1 MRRLLPYERALIDA
15 LHISEEE
22 YWQFYLARLNYRD
35 NKEGTVLDIRNGL
48 EAGTIALILSIVGT
62 VAQVGAALL
71 APKPQAPE
79 QTMGRRSRNLF
90 FAPRYGFNSFQE
102 VARYGDPI
110 NLVYTN
116 YSQDPSQG
124 NPFGGVRVN
133 TSLVWSAVHS
143 LGSSQFMQMLAV
155 VGAGPIEQFAY
166 GRTAFGQTPLRDIPD
181 QRYWLYAQPEG
192 GRLTFAHNRYP
203 LSLNGDDPSRE
214 GITPSDLVYKTNTS
228 GLERPEGFSQAFS
241 PTTATSLGIYD
252 VVPIRVQVE
261 DRDDDGSEVRDQLG
275 VNVEGRGE
283 YWPETWPITGTRKAL
298 PIDTQLTIVFREDD
312 GKSISEDVERAAVD
326 LRSSYITIF
335 DSSSLYKLGA
345 AKLKMISS
353 SIEESNDVEGQ
364 FTFKCVEAGVLC
376 EEDYKT
382 LNYQENGEELRT
394 KKRQL
399 EQLISDLNIEKAQAF
414 GSKIKGA
421 TAAAI
426 DQYAERLA
434 ELDENIL
441 IASAIRKGNVR
452 FQDFRDIL
460 DSTGAFQEANRQI
473 NEYEETVKT
482 CNDNIN
488 TKRDELG
495 DIDDA
500 IQQILKESP
509 LSSFQ
514 KEQIERL
521 RERRGEK
528 QQVIRNQTAAK
539 KEARAQMNNIVR
551 RLMPKAIEQGLFENA
566 PGTDLQEELREL
578 RRERRGIRRAID
590 ELMRDQRDF
599 QAETAAQQ
607 DWQRRYDE
615 AQGELTETIAEL
627 NNTDNWNDYF
637 NTKCIAKIDEIR
649 YEATT
654 KCDIVNF
661 CFKSK
666 IFQRIQ
672 GRQSKYAET
681 DMQGHKDSDNGVRNR
696 TSMFWMLYKKPSDIR
711 YTRVKY
717 VLAIR
722 NGKEVDI
729 YTHLRFIAASK
740 DKWQF
745 KFEPII
751 DLPAELRTHND
762 GADMNIIYLRTFG
775 YGLNDEQNNVGLD
788 GGHRL
793 VFRGKMRTT
802 IRLRPPNSMNR
813 TPKFVDE
820 WGLFSLRSDTQISFS
835 FDSGP
840 ENTLVAVTEQQ
851 RETFSSNLY
860 QDLVLIGLNMYSGQ
874 GVQDLR
880 SLSAWVLKGKKVR
893 KLSDNGAYSSGLV
906 SSTSYA
912 PEIFLDT
919 ILDEENGIGAF
930 ANINGIDTVRLGLAQ
945 KFCRANGYYMDG
957 VIAEPQS
964 WREFWSSVAPFS
976 LLEFAR
982 IGGKE
987 TLVPA
992 VPYDT
997 FGSVTRNISISALFN
1012 QGNILEDS
1020 YKEEFLDHGDNT
1032 QDLIA
1037 TIVYRNTENDN
1048 VFPGNTSLTISLADA
1063 SEANSV
1069 RQTFNLSDFVTR
1081 RGQALHYGMLLC
1093 QQRRLSRRAVEF
1105 KTFPTES
1112 PIEPGSYIYVQTDQ
1126 NQWDDFRS
1134 GIVEADGKLNT
1145 PLAEDPING
1154 SYTALLYSGN
1164 PSEGIAKL
1172 SVSVANSQSA
1182 SLSAYEGWLFVL
1194 GTAVTTKRVFRV
1206 TEVTM
1211 EEEGE
1216 ITVRAIEHPCE
1227 EVGGQTRSR
1236 IVRFDPS
1243 LYRID

>member
-1 MRRLLPYERALIDA
+1 MRKLLPYEQHLIEALG
-15 LHISEEE
+15 ISEEE

-35 NKEGTVLDIRNGL
+35 NKEGTALDIRN
-48 EAGTIALILSIVGT
+48 EAGTIALVLTIVGT
-62 VAQVGAALL
+62 LAQVGAALL
-71 APKPQAPE
+71 APKPQVPE

-110 NLVYTN
+110 NLIYTN
-116 YSQDPSQG
+116 NSENSA
-124 NPFGGVRVN
+124 GGVRVN

-143 LGSSQFMQMLAV
+143 LGSRQFMQMLAV
-155 VGAGPIEQFAY
+155 VGAGPIEEFGY
-166 GRTAFGQTPLRDIPD
+166 GRTAFGQTPLRDIPA
-181 QRYWLYAQPEG
+181 QRFWLYAQPEG
-192 GRLTFAHNRYP
+192 GRLAFVHNRYP
-203 LSLNGDDPSRE
+203 EPLNTDDPSRE
-214 GITPSDLVYKTNTS
+214 GIVSTDAVYKANTS
-228 GLERPEGFSQAFS
+228 GLQRPEGFSQAFS
-241 PTTATSLGIYD
+241 PTTATSLGVYD
-252 VVPIRVQVE
+252 VVPIKVQVE
-261 DRDDDGSEVRDQLG
+261 DRNDEGKEERDQLG
-275 VNVEGRGE
+275 INLTGRGS
-283 YWPETWPITGTRKAL
+283 YWPDAWPAVGVRPAL
-298 PIDTQLTIVFREDD
+298 PVNSELTIIFREDD
-312 GKSISEDVERAAVD
+312 GKSVNEDVERAAVD
-326 LRSSYITIF
+326 LRSSYITVF

-353 SIEESNDVEGQ
+353 NINNGSDVEGQ
-364 FTFKCVEAGVLC
+364 FTFRCVEAGVLC
-376 EEDYKT
+376 EEDYGT
-382 LNYQENGEELRT
+382 LNYQQNGEELRAR
-394 KKRQL
+394 KREL
-399 EQLISDLNIEKAQAF
+399 EALIAQLNIEKGIAF
-414 GSKIKGA
+414 GEKISGA
-421 TAAAI
+421 TANQI
-426 DQYAERLA
+426 DQYATRL
-434 ELDENIL
+434 EQLDENIL
-441 IASAIRKGNVR
+441 RASAIRKGDISSR
-452 FQDFRDIL
+452 DFRDLL
-460 DSTGAFQEANRQI
+460 DETGAFASANAQI
-473 NEYEETVKT
+473 NAWEEDIRER
-482 CNDNIN
+482 NRIIDAR
-488 TKRDELG
+488 RDELD
-495 DIDDA
+495 DINA
-500 IQQILKESP
+500 SIQDILE
-509 LSSFQ
+509 
-514 KEQIERL
+514 ERPFGSDQRERIRRL
-521 RERRGEK
+521 KERRGDKK
-528 QQVIRNQTAAK
+528 QAIRDQTTAK
-539 KEARAQMNNIVR
+539 KESRKNINDLVR
-551 RLMPKAIEQGLFENA
+551 RLMPQAILEGLFDNS
-566 PGTDLQEELREL
+566 PTTNLRDELRAM
-578 RRERRGIRRAID
+578 RRERRQIRRAID
-590 ELMRDQRDF
+590 ELIRNQRDIP
-599 QAETAAQQ
+599 AETAAQQ

-615 AQGELTETIAEL
+615 AQRELRETEAEL
-627 NNTDNWNDYF
+627 KNTDNWNDYF
-637 NTKCIAKIDEIR
+637 NTKCIAKIDEIS

-696 TSMFWMLYKKPSDIR
+696 TSMFWMLYKKPEDSR
-711 YTRVKY
+711 YTRAKY

-745 KFEPII
+745 KFEPIM

-762 GADMNIIYLRTFG
+762 GQQINMIYLRTFG
-775 YGLNDEQNNVGLD
+775 YGLNDEQNSVSLD

-793 VFRGKMRTT
+793 VFRGKIRQTV
-802 IRLRPPNSMNR
+802 RLRPRLNR

-820 WGLFSLRSDTQISFS
+820 WGLFSLRSDTQIAFS
-835 FDSGP
+835 FDSGA

-851 RETFSSNLY
+851 LETFSPSLY
-860 QDLVLIGLNMYSGQ
+860 QDLVMLGLNIYSGQ

-880 SLSAWVLKGKKVR
+880 SLSAWVTKGKKVR

-919 ILDEENGIGAF
+919 ILDEKNGIGAF
-930 ANINGIDTVRLGLAQ
+930 ANINGIDTTRLGLAQ

-997 FGSVTRNISISALFN
+997 FGNVTRNISISALFN
-1012 QGNILEDS
+1012 QGNILEES
-1020 YKEEFLDHGDNT
+1020 YKEEFLDYGDNT

-1081 RGQALHYGMLLC
+1081 RVQALHYGMLLC

-1164 PSEGIAKL
+1164 PSEGVARL
-1172 SVSVANSQSA
+1172 SVAVADSQST
-1182 SLSAYEGWLFVL
+1182 SLAAYEGWLFVL

-1216 ITVRAIEHPCE
+1216 ITVRAIEHPCDE
-1227 EVGGQTRSR
+1227 EGGQTKSR

>member
-15 LHISEEE
+15 LQISEEE

-35 NKEGTVLDIRNGL
+35 NKEGTVLDVRNGI
-48 EAGTIALILSIVGT
+48 ETVALVLSIVGT
-62 VAQVGAALL
+62 LAQVGAALL
-71 APKPQAPE
+71 APRPEAPS
-79 QTMGRRSRNLF
+79 QKMGRQSRNLF

-102 VARYGDPI
+102 VARYGDPV

-116 YSQDPSQG
+116 NSE
-124 NPFGGVRVN
+124 NPAGGVRVN

-143 LGSSQFMQMLAV
+143 LGTNQFMQMLAV
-155 VGAGPIEQFAY
+155 VGAGPIEEFGY
-166 GRTAFGQTPLRDIPD
+166 GRTAFGQTPLRDIPS
-181 QRYWLYAQPEG
+181 QRFWLYAKPEG
-192 GRLTFAHNRYP
+192 GQLAFIHNRYP
-203 LSLNGDDPSRE
+203 EPLNDDDPSRE
-214 GITPSDLVYKTNTS
+214 GITPTDAVYKANTS
-228 GLERPEGFSQAFS
+228 GLQRPEGFSQAFS
-241 PTTATSLGIYD
+241 PTTGTSLGAYD
-252 VVPIRVQVE
+252 VVPINVQVE
-261 DRDDDGSEVRDQLG
+261 DRDDEGDEDRDRLGITIPDRGS
-275 VNVEGRGE
+275 
-283 YWPETWPITGTRKAL
+283 YWPASWPVVGVRPVL
-298 PIDTQLTIVFREDD
+298 PIGERLTIIFNEED
-312 GKSISEDVERAAVD
+312 GKRVDEDVERAAVD
-326 LRSSYITIF
+326 LRSSYISVF
-335 DSSSLYKLGA
+335 DSSSVYKLGA
-345 AKLKMISS
+345 AKLQMISS
-353 SIEESNDVEGQ
+353 NIRDDIDIEGR
-364 FTFKCVEAGVLC
+364 FTFKCTEAGVLC
-376 EEDYKT
+376 EEDYGT
-382 LNYQENGEELRT
+382 LNYQENGEELRA

-399 EQLISDLNIEKAQAF
+399 EALVAQLNIEKAIAF
-414 GSKIKGA
+414 GEKISGA
-421 TAAAI
+421 TAAQI
-426 DQYAERLA
+426 DQYATRL
-434 ELDENIL
+434 EQLDENIL
-441 IASAIRKGNVR
+441 RASAIRKGDISSR
-452 FQDFRDIL
+452 DFRDLL
-460 DSTGAFQEANRQI
+460 DETGAFQEANNQI
-473 NEYEETVKT
+473 NGWEDDIRERNRAIDNLREQLEDINSSIQDILAERPFDNNQRQRIARLKDRRGDIRQRIRDQTTAKRESRR
-482 CNDNIN
+482 NIN
-488 TKRDELG
+488 DL
-495 DIDDA
+495 
-500 IQQILKESP
+500 
-509 LSSFQ
+509 
-514 KEQIERL
+514 
-521 RERRGEK
+521 
-528 QQVIRNQTAAK
+528 
-539 KEARAQMNNIVR
+539 VR
-551 RLMPKAIEQGLFENA
+551 RLMPRAIEEGLFNDA
-566 PGTDLQEELREL
+566 PNTNLREELRAM
-578 RRERRGIRRAID
+578 RRERRQIRRAID
-590 ELMRDQRDF
+590 ELIRNQRDIP
-599 QAETAAQQ
+599 AETAARQ

-615 AQGELTETIAEL
+615 ATRELRETEAEL
-627 NNTDNWNDYF
+627 KNTDNWNDYF
-637 NTKCIAKIDEIR
+637 NTKCIAKIDEIS

-654 KCDIVNF
+654 KCDIINF

-672 GRQSKYAET
+672 GRQSVYAET

-696 TSMFWMLYKKPSDIR
+696 TSMFWMLYKKPTDTR
-711 YTRVKY
+711 YTRAKF

-740 DKWQF
+740 EKWQF
-745 KFEPII
+745 RFEPIV

-762 GADMNIIYLRTFG
+762 AQNIDILYLRTFG
-775 YGLNDEQNNVGLD
+775 YGLNDKQKGVDLD

-793 VFRGKMRTT
+793 IFRGMVRRT
-802 IRLRPPNSMNR
+802 IRLRPRLNR
-813 TPKFVDE
+813 TPKFIDE

-840 ENTLVAVTEQQ
+840 ENSLVAVTEQQ
-851 RETFSSNLY
+851 LESFSPNLY
-860 QDLVLIGLNMYSGQ
+860 QDLVLLGLNIYSGQ

-880 SLSAWVLKGKKVR
+880 SLSAWVTKGKKVR
-893 KLSDNGAYSSGLV
+893 KLSDGGSYSSSLV

-919 ILDEENGIGAF
+919 ILDEKNGIGAY
-930 ANINGIDTVRLGLAQ
+930 ANVNGIDTVRLGLAQ

-964 WREFWSSVAPFS
+964 WREFWSTVAPFS

-992 VPYDT
+992 VPYDA
-997 FGSVTRNISISALFN
+997 FGNVTRNISISALFN
-1012 QGNILEDS
+1012 QGSILEDS
-1020 YKEEFLDHGDNT
+1020 YKEEFLDYGDNT

-1048 VFPGNTSLTISLADA
+1048 VFPGNTSLTIMLADA
-1063 SEANSV
+1063 SESNSV

-1081 RGQALHYGMLLC
+1081 RVQALHYGMLLC

-1134 GIVEADGKLNT
+1134 GIVEADGRLNT

-1154 SYTALLYSGN
+1154 SYTALLYSGSPN
-1164 PSEGIAKL
+1164 EGIVKL
-1172 SVSVANSQSA
+1172 SVSVTDSQSA
-1182 SLSAYEGWLFVL
+1182 SFAPYEGWLFVL
-1194 GTAVTTKRVFRV
+1194 GNAVTTKRVFRV

-1227 EVGGQTRSR
+1227 EVGGQTKSK

>member
-15 LHISEEE
+15 LQISEEE

-35 NKEGTVLDIRNGL
+35 NKEGTVLDVRNGI
-48 EAGTIALILSIVGT
+48 ETVALVLSIVGT
-62 VAQVGAALL
+62 LAQVGAALL
-71 APKPQAPE
+71 APRPEAPS
-79 QTMGRRSRNLF
+79 QKMGRQSRNLF

-102 VARYGDPI
+102 VARYGDPV
-110 NLVYTN
+110 NLIYTN
-116 YSQDPSQG
+116 NSE
-124 NPFGGVRVN
+124 NPAGGVRVN

-143 LGSSQFMQMLAV
+143 LGTSQFMQMLAV
-155 VGAGPIEQFAY
+155 VGAGPIEEFGY
-166 GRTAFGQTPLRDIPD
+166 GRTAFGQTPLRDIPA
-181 QRYWLYAQPEG
+181 QRFWLYAQPEG
-192 GRLTFAHNRYP
+192 GPLAFLHNRYP
-203 LSLNGDDPSRE
+203 EPLNDDDPSRE
-214 GITPSDLVYKTNTS
+214 GITPADAVYKTNTS
-228 GLERPEGFSQAFS
+228 GLQRPEGFSQAFS
-241 PTTATSLGIYD
+241 PTTGASLGIYD
-252 VVPIRVQVE
+252 VVPINVQVE
-261 DRDDDGSEVRDQLG
+261 DRDDEGNEERDRLGITISNRGS
-275 VNVEGRGE
+275 
-283 YWPETWPITGTRKAL
+283 YWPESWSVVGLRPAL
-298 PIDTQLTIVFREDD
+298 PIGERLTIVFNEED
-312 GKSISEDVERAAVD
+312 GKRVDEDVERAAVD
-326 LRSSYITIF
+326 LRSSYISVF
-335 DSSSLYKLGA
+335 DSSSVYKLGA
-345 AKLKMISS
+345 AKLQMISS
-353 SIEESNDVEGQ
+353 NIRDDIDIEGQ
-364 FTFKCVEAGVLC
+364 FTFKCIEAGVLC
-376 EEDYKT
+376 EEDYGT
-382 LNYQENGEELRT
+382 LNYQENGKELRA
-394 KKRQL
+394 KKRELEALIAQL
-399 EQLISDLNIEKAQAF
+399 NLEYGLVF
-414 GSKIKGA
+414 GNRIKGVD
-421 TAAAI
+421 AAAI
-426 DQYAERLA
+426 DQYSTRLE

-441 IASAIRKGNVR
+441 KGSAVR
-452 FQDFRDIL
+452 RGDMSSKDFRDLL
-460 DSTGAFQEANRQI
+460 DETGAFQDANKKI
-473 NEYEETVKT
+473 NEWEEAVKE
-482 CNDNIN
+482 CNRKIN
-488 TKRDELG
+488 ARRNEIS

-500 IQQILKESP
+500 IAEVQS
-509 LSSFQ
+509 
-514 KEQIERL
+514 ERPFGDNQ
-521 RERRGEK
+521 RERIKRLTARKKDKKDAIADQTEK
-528 QQVIRNQTAAK
+528 K
-539 KEARAQMNNIVR
+539 KENRKNINDEVR
-551 RLMPKAIEQGLFENA
+551 RLMPLAILEGLFSDA
-566 PGTDLQEELREL
+566 PSTSLRDELRAM
-578 RRERRGIRRAID
+578 RKERRQIRRAID
-590 ELMRDQRDF
+590 ELIRDQRDVR
-599 QAETAAQQ
+599 AETKAQKN
-607 DWQRRYDE
+607 WEERYDE
-615 AQGELTETIAEL
+615 ATKELRETEAEL
-627 NNTDNWNDYF
+627 KNTDNWNDYF
-637 NTKCIAKIDEIR
+637 NTKCIAKINEIS

-666 IFQRIQ
+666 VFQRVQ

-696 TSMFWMLYKKPSDIR
+696 TSMFWMLYKKPGDSR
-711 YTRVKY
+711 YTRAKY

-740 DKWQF
+740 EKWQF
-745 KFEPII
+745 KFEPIV

-762 GADMNIIYLRTFG
+762 AENIDILYLRTFG
-775 YGLNDEQNNVGLD
+775 YGLNDKQKGVDLD

-793 VFRGKMRTT
+793 IFRGMIRRT
-802 IRLRPPNSMNR
+802 IRLRPRLNR
-813 TPKFVDE
+813 TPKFIDE

-851 RETFSSNLY
+851 RESFSTDLY
-860 QDLVLIGLNMYSGQ
+860 KDLVLLGLNIYSGQ

-880 SLSAWVLKGKKVR
+880 SLSAWVTKGKKVR
-893 KLSDNGAYSSGLV
+893 KLSDGGSYSSSLV

-919 ILDEENGIGAF
+919 ILDEKNGIGAY
-930 ANINGIDTVRLGLAQ
+930 ANVNGIDTVRLGLAQ

-964 WREFWSSVAPFS
+964 WREFWSTVAPFS

-992 VPYDT
+992 VPYDA
-997 FGSVTRNISISALFN
+997 FGNITRNISISALFN

-1020 YKEEFLDHGDNT
+1020 YKEEFLDYGDNT

-1048 VFPGNTSLTISLADA
+1048 VFPGNTSLTIMLADA
-1063 SEANSV
+1063 SESNSV

-1081 RGQALHYGMLLC
+1081 RVQALHYGMLLC

-1134 GIVEADGKLNT
+1134 GIVEADGRLNT

-1154 SYTALLYSGN
+1154 SYTALLYSGSPN
-1164 PSEGIAKL
+1164 EGIVKL
-1172 SVSVANSQSA
+1172 SVSVTDSQSA
-1182 SLSAYEGWLFVL
+1182 SFAPYEGWLFVL
-1194 GTAVTTKRVFRV
+1194 GNAVTTKRVFRV

-1227 EVGGQTRSR
+1227 EEGGQTKSK

>member
-1 MRRLLPYERALIDA
+1 MRKLLPYEKALIEA
-15 LHISEEE
+15 LQISEEE

-35 NKEGTVLDIRNGL
+35 NKEGTVFDVRN
-48 EAGTIALILSIVGT
+48 EAGTIALVLTIVGT
-62 VAQVGAALL
+62 LAQVGAALL
-71 APKPQAPE
+71 APKPEAPSA
-79 QTMGRRSRNLF
+79 TMGRRSRNLF

-102 VARYGDPI
+102 VARYGDPV

-116 YSQDPSQG
+116 NSE
-124 NPFGGVRVN
+124 NPAGGVRVN
-133 TSLVWSAVHS
+133 TSLIWSAVHS
-143 LGSSQFMQMLAV
+143 LGSRQFMQMLAV
-155 VGAGPIEQFAY
+155 VGAGPIEEFGY
-166 GRTAFGQTPLRDIPD
+166 GRTAFGQTPLRDIPA
-181 QRYWLYAQPEG
+181 QRFWLYAQPDG
-192 GRLTFAHNRYP
+192 GRLAFIHNRYP
-203 LSLNGDDPSRE
+203 EPLNADDPSRE
-214 GITPSDLVYKTNTS
+214 GITPSDAVYKANTS
-228 GLERPEGFSQAFS
+228 GLQRPEGFSQAFS
-241 PTTATSLGIYD
+241 PTTATSLGVYD

-261 DRDDDGSEVRDQLG
+261 DRDDNGKEERDQLG
-275 VNVEGRGE
+275 VNLTGRGNF
-283 YWPETWPITGTRKAL
+283 WPDTWPAVGVRPAL
-298 PIDTQLTIVFREDD
+298 PVDSQLTIVFREDD
-312 GKSISEDVERAAVD
+312 GKSVNEDVERAAVD
-326 LRSSYITIF
+326 LRSSYITVF

-353 SIEESNDVEGQ
+353 SINNGSDVEGQ
-364 FTFKCVEAGVLC
+364 FTFRCVEPGVLC
-376 EEDYKT
+376 EEDYGT
-382 LNYQENGEELRT
+382 LNYQQNGEELRAR
-394 KKRQL
+394 KKQL
-399 EQLISDLNIEKAQAF
+399 EALIAQLNIEKGIAF
-414 GSKIKGA
+414 GEKISGA
-421 TAAAI
+421 TAAQI
-426 DQYAERLA
+426 DQYSTRL
-434 ELDENIL
+434 EQLDENIL
-441 IASAIRKGNVR
+441 RASAIRKGDISSK
-452 FQDFRDIL
+452 DFRDLL
-460 DSTGAFQEANRQI
+460 DETGAFSSANTQI
-473 NEYEETVKT
+473 NQWEEDIRERNRIIDTRREEL
-482 CNDNIN
+482 DDIN
-488 TKRDELG
+488 SS
-495 DIDDA
+495 
-500 IQQILKESP
+500 IQEILE
-509 LSSFQ
+509 
-514 KEQIERL
+514 ERPFTADQRERIKKL
-521 RERRGEK
+521 REKRGEK
-528 QQVIRNQTAAK
+528 RQAIRDQTTAK
-539 KEARAQMNNIVR
+539 KESRKNINDLVR
-551 RLMPKAIEQGLFENA
+551 RLMPQAILEGLFDNS
-566 PGTDLQEELREL
+566 PTTNLRDELRAM
-578 RRERRGIRRAID
+578 RKERRQIRRAID
-590 ELMRDQRDF
+590 ELIRNQRDIP
-599 QAETAAQQ
+599 AETAAQQ

-615 AQGELTETIAEL
+615 ATRELRETEIEL
-627 NNTDNWNDYF
+627 KNTDNWNDYF
-637 NTKCIAKIDEIR
+637 NTKCIAKIDEIS

-672 GRQSKYAET
+672 GRQSVYAET

-696 TSMFWMLYKKPSDIR
+696 TSMFWMLYKKPTDTR
-711 YTRVKY
+711 YTRAKF

-740 DKWQF
+740 EKWQF
-745 KFEPII
+745 KFEPIV

-762 GADMNIIYLRTFG
+762 AQQINMLYLRTFG
-775 YGLNDEQNNVGLD
+775 YGLNDEQNSVTLD
-788 GGHRL
+788 GGHQL
-793 VFRGKMRTT
+793 VFRGKIRQTV
-802 IRLRPPNSMNR
+802 RLRPRLNR

-840 ENTLVAVTEQQ
+840 ENSLVAVTEQQ
-851 RETFSSNLY
+851 LESFSPNLY
-860 QDLVLIGLNMYSGQ
+860 QDLVLLGLNIYSGQ

-880 SLSAWVLKGKKVR
+880 SLSAWVTKGKKVR
-893 KLSDNGAYSSGLV
+893 KLSDGGNYSSSLV

-919 ILDEENGIGAF
+919 ILDEKNGIGAY
-930 ANINGIDTVRLGLAQ
+930 ANVNGIDTVRLGLAQ

-964 WREFWSSVAPFS
+964 WREFWSTVAPFS

-992 VPYDT
+992 VPYDA
-997 FGSVTRNISISALFN
+997 FGNVTRNISISALFN

-1020 YKEEFLDHGDNT
+1020 YKEEFLDYGDNT

-1048 VFPGNTSLTISLADA
+1048 VFPGNTSLTIMLADA
-1063 SEANSV
+1063 SESNSV

-1081 RGQALHYGMLLC
+1081 RVQALHYGMLLC

-1134 GIVEADGKLNT
+1134 GIVESNGRLNT

-1154 SYTALLYSGN
+1154 SYTALLYSGSPN
-1164 PSEGIAKL
+1164 EGIVKL
-1172 SVSVANSQSA
+1172 SVSVTNSQSA
-1182 SLSAYEGWLFVL
+1182 SFAPYEGWLFVL
-1194 GTAVTTKRVFRV
+1194 GNAVTTKRVFRV

-1236 IVRFDPS
+1236 IIRFDPS

>member
-15 LHISEEE
+15 LQISEEE

-35 NKEGTVLDIRNGL
+35 NKEGTILDVRNGIDP
-48 EAGTIALILSIVGT
+48 GTVALILTIVGT
-62 VAQVGAALL
+62 LAQVGAALL
-71 APKPQAPE
+71 APKPEAPSA
-79 QTMGRRSRNLF
+79 TMGRRSRNLF

-102 VARYGDPI
+102 VARYGDPV

-116 YSQDPSQG
+116 NSE
-124 NPFGGVRVN
+124 NPAGGVRVN

-143 LGSSQFMQMLAV
+143 LGSRQFMQMLAV
-155 VGAGPIEQFAY
+155 VGAGPIEEFGY
-166 GRTAFGQTPLRDIPD
+166 GRTAFGQTPLRDIPA
-181 QRYWLYAQPEG
+181 QRFWLYAQPDG
-192 GRLTFAHNRYP
+192 GRLAFIHNRYP
-203 LSLNGDDPSRE
+203 EPLNADDPSRE
-214 GITPSDLVYKTNTS
+214 GITPTDAVYKTNTS
-228 GLERPEGFSQAFS
+228 GLQRPEGFSQAFS
-241 PTTATSLGIYD
+241 PTTATSLGVYD

-261 DRDDDGSEVRDQLG
+261 DRNDNGEEERDQLG
-275 VNVEGRGE
+275 VNLTGRGSF
-283 YWPETWPITGTRKAL
+283 WPDTWPAVGVRPAL
-298 PIDTQLTIVFREDD
+298 PANSELTIIFREDD
-312 GKSISEDVERAAVD
+312 GKSVGEDVERAAVD
-326 LRSSYITIF
+326 LRSSYITVF

-353 SIEESNDVEGQ
+353 NINNGSDVEGR
-364 FTFKCVEAGVLC
+364 FTFKCVEPGVLC
-376 EEDYKT
+376 EEDYGT
-382 LNYQENGEELRT
+382 LNYQQNGEELRAR
-394 KKRQL
+394 KKELEALIAQL
-399 EQLISDLNIEKAQAF
+399 NSEYGVAF
-414 GSKIKGA
+414 GNKISG
-421 TAAAI
+421 AAAAQI
-426 DQYAERLA
+426 DQYSTRL
-434 ELDENIL
+434 EQLDENIL
-441 IASAIRKGNVR
+441 RASAIRKGDISSK
-452 FQDFRDIL
+452 DFRDLL
-460 DSTGAFQEANRQI
+460 DETGAFQEANRDINTLEEEFKTLSEHKENLQDIINNILEIRPADRTDAQKDRLRTAKAEKRQAIIDRNEKRKQI
-473 NEYEETVKT
+473 N
-482 CNDNIN
+482 N
-488 TKRDELG
+488 L
-495 DIDDA
+495 
-500 IQQILKESP
+500 
-509 LSSFQ
+509 
-514 KEQIERL
+514 
-521 RERRGEK
+521 
-528 QQVIRNQTAAK
+528 
-539 KEARAQMNNIVR
+539 VR
-551 RLMPKAIEQGLFENA
+551 RLMPKAILEGLFVDA
-566 PGTDLQEELREL
+566 PNTNLRDELRAM
-578 RRERRGIRRAID
+578 RKERRQIRRAID
-590 ELMRDQRDF
+590 ELVRNQRDTV
-599 QAETAAQQ
+599 AEGAAQQ

-615 AQGELTETIAEL
+615 AARELRETEAEL
-627 NNTDNWNDYF
+627 KNPDNWNDYF
-637 NTKCIAKIDEIR
+637 NTKCIAKIDEIS

-672 GRQSKYAET
+672 GRQSVYAET

-696 TSMFWMLYKKPSDIR
+696 TSMFWMLYKKPTDTR
-711 YTRVKY
+711 YTRAKF

-740 DKWQF
+740 EKWQF
-745 KFEPII
+745 KFEPIV

-762 GADMNIIYLRTFG
+762 AQQINMLYLRTFG
-775 YGLNDEQNNVGLD
+775 YGLNDEQNSVSLD
-788 GGHRL
+788 GGHQL
-793 VFRGKMRTT
+793 VFRGKIRQTV
-802 IRLRPPNSMNR
+802 RLRPRLNR

-840 ENTLVAVTEQQ
+840 ENSLVAVTEQQ
-851 RETFSSNLY
+851 LESFSPNLY
-860 QDLVLIGLNMYSGQ
+860 QDLVLLGLNIYSGQ

-880 SLSAWVLKGKKVR
+880 SLSAWVTKGKKVR
-893 KLSDNGAYSSGLV
+893 KLSDGGSYSSSLV

-919 ILDEENGIGAF
+919 ILDEKNGIGAY
-930 ANINGIDTVRLGLAQ
+930 ANVNGIDTARLGLAQ

-964 WREFWSSVAPFS
+964 WREFWSTVAPFS

-997 FGSVTRNISISALFN
+997 FGNVTRNISISALFN

-1020 YKEEFLDHGDNT
+1020 YKEEFLDYGDNT

-1048 VFPGNTSLTISLADA
+1048 VFPGNTSLTIMLADA
-1063 SEANSV
+1063 SESNSV

-1081 RGQALHYGMLLC
+1081 RVQALHYGMLLC

-1112 PIEPGSYIYVQTDQ
+1112 PIEPGSYVYVQTDQ

-1134 GIVEADGKLNT
+1134 GIVEANGKLNT

-1154 SYTALLYSGN
+1154 SYTALLYSGSPN
-1164 PSEGIAKL
+1164 EGIVKL
-1172 SVSVANSQSA
+1172 SVSVTDSQSA
-1182 SLSAYEGWLFVL
+1182 SLAPYEGWLFVL
-1194 GTAVTTKRVFRV
+1194 GNAVTTKRVFRV

-1227 EVGGQTRSR
+1227 EQGGQTKSK

>member
-15 LHISEEE
+15 LQISEEE

-35 NKEGTVLDIRNGL
+35 NKEGTILDIRNGI
-48 EAGTIALILSIVGT
+48 ETIALVLSIVGT
-62 VAQVGAALL
+62 LAQVGAALL
-71 APKPQAPE
+71 APKPEAPS
-79 QTMGRRSRNLF
+79 QKMGRQSRNLF

-102 VARYGDPI
+102 VARYGDPV

-116 YSQDPSQG
+116 NSE
-124 NPFGGVRVN
+124 NPAGGVRVN

-143 LGSSQFMQMLAV
+143 LGSRQFMQMLAV
-155 VGAGPIEQFAY
+155 VGAGPIEEFGY
-166 GRTAFGQTPLRDIPD
+166 GRTAFGQTPLRDIPA
-181 QRYWLYAQPEG
+181 QRFWLYAQPDG
-192 GRLTFAHNRYP
+192 GRLAFIHNRYP
-203 LSLNGDDPSRE
+203 EPLNADDPSRE
-214 GITPSDLVYKTNTS
+214 GIAPTDAVYKANTS
-228 GLERPEGFSQAFS
+228 GLQRPEGFSQAFS
-241 PTTATSLGIYD
+241 PTTATSLGVYD

-261 DRDDDGSEVRDQLG
+261 DRDDNGKEERDQLG
-275 VNVEGRGE
+275 VNLTGRGNF
-283 YWPETWPITGTRKAL
+283 WPDTWPAVGVRPAL
-298 PIDTQLTIVFREDD
+298 PVNSQLTIIFREDD
-312 GKSISEDVERAAVD
+312 GKSVGEDVERAAVD

-353 SIEESNDVEGQ
+353 NINNGSDVEGQ
-364 FTFKCVEAGVLC
+364 FTFRCVEAGVLC
-376 EEDYKT
+376 EEDYGT
-382 LNYQENGEELRT
+382 LNYQQNGEELRT
-394 KKRQL
+394 RKRQL
-399 EQLISDLNIEKAQAF
+399 EALIAQLLIDKGIAF
-414 GSKIKGA
+414 GNKINGA
-421 TAAAI
+421 TAAQI
-426 DQYAERLA
+426 DQYSSRL
-434 ELDENIL
+434 EQLDENIL
-441 IASAIRKGNVR
+441 RASAVRKGNISSI
-452 FQDFRDIL
+452 DFRDLL
-460 DSTGAFQEANRQI
+460 DQTGAFQEANRDINKLEEEFKTLSEHKENLQDVINDILEIPPANRTNVQKNRLRTAQTEKRQAIIDRNEKRKQI
-473 NEYEETVKT
+473 NT
-482 CNDNIN
+482 
-488 TKRDELG
+488 
-495 DIDDA
+495 
-500 IQQILKESP
+500 
-509 LSSFQ
+509 
-514 KEQIERL
+514 
-521 RERRGEK
+521 
-528 QQVIRNQTAAK
+528 
-539 KEARAQMNNIVR
+539 IVR
-551 RLMPKAIEQGLFENA
+551 RLMPRAIEEGLFNDA
-566 PGTDLQEELREL
+566 PNTDLRQELRAM
-578 RRERRGIRRAID
+578 RRERRQVRRAID
-590 ELMRDQRDF
+590 ELMRNQRDVP
-599 QAETAAQQ
+599 AETAAQQ

-615 AQGELTETIAEL
+615 ATRELRETEAEL
-627 NNTDNWNDYF
+627 KNTDNWNDYF
-637 NTKCIAKIDEIR
+637 NTKCIAKIDEIS

-654 KCDIVNF
+654 KCDIINF

-672 GRQSKYAET
+672 GRQSVYAET

-696 TSMFWMLYKKPSDIR
+696 TSMFWMLYKKPTDTR
-711 YTRVKY
+711 YTRAKF

-740 DKWQF
+740 EKWQF
-745 KFEPII
+745 KFEPIV

-762 GADMNIIYLRTFG
+762 AQQINVLYLRTFG
-775 YGLNDEQNNVGLD
+775 YGLNDEQNSVALD
-788 GGHRL
+788 GGHQL
-793 VFRGKMRTT
+793 VFRGKIRQT
-802 IRLRPPNSMNR
+802 IRLRPRLNR

-840 ENTLVAVTEQQ
+840 ENSLVAVTEQQ
-851 RETFSSNLY
+851 LESFSSSLY
-860 QDLVLIGLNMYSGQ
+860 QDLVLLGLNIYSGQ

-880 SLSAWVLKGKKVR
+880 SLSAWVTKGKKVR
-893 KLSDNGAYSSGLV
+893 KLSDGGSYSSSLS

-919 ILDEENGIGAF
+919 ILDEKNGIGAY
-930 ANINGIDTVRLGLAQ
+930 ANVNGIDTSRLGLAQ

-964 WREFWSSVAPFS
+964 WREFWSTVAPFS

-997 FGSVTRNISISALFN
+997 FGNVTRNISISALFN

-1020 YKEEFLDHGDNT
+1020 YKEEFLDYGDNT

-1048 VFPGNTSLTISLADA
+1048 VFPGNTSLTIMLADA
-1063 SEANSV
+1063 SESNSV
-1069 RQTFNLSDFVTR
+1069 RQTFNLSDFVTSR
-1081 RGQALHYGMLLC
+1081 VQALHYGMLLC

-1105 KTFPTES
+1105 QTFPTES

-1134 GIVEADGKLNT
+1134 GIIEADGRLNT

-1154 SYTALLYSGN
+1154 SYTALLYSGSPN
-1164 PSEGIAKL
+1164 EGIVKL
-1172 SVSVANSQSA
+1172 SVSVTNSQSA
-1182 SLSAYEGWLFVL
+1182 SLAPYEGWLFVL
-1194 GTAVTTKRVFRV
+1194 GNVVTAKRVFRV

-1216 ITVRAIEHPCE
+1216 ITVKAIEHPCE
-1227 EVGGQTRSR
+1227 EEGGQTKSR
-1236 IVRFDPS
+1236 IVRFEPS

>member
-1 MRRLLPYERALIDA
+1 MRKLLPYEKALIEA
-15 LHISEEE
+15 LQISEEE

-35 NKEGTVLDIRNGL
+35 EKEGTVFDVRNDV
-48 EAGTIALILSIVGT
+48 AVVALVLTIVGT
-62 VAQVGAALL
+62 LAQVGAALL
-71 APKPQAPE
+71 APKPEAPS
-79 QTMGRRSRNLF
+79 QKMGRQSRNLF

-102 VARYGDPI
+102 VARYGDPV
-110 NLVYTN
+110 NLIYTN
-116 YSQDPSQG
+116 NSE
-124 NPFGGVRVN
+124 NPAGGVRVN

-143 LGSSQFMQMLAV
+143 LGSRQFMQMLAV
-155 VGAGPIEQFAY
+155 VGAGPIEEFGY

-181 QRYWLYAQPEG
+181 QRFWLYAQPDG
-192 GRLTFAHNRYP
+192 GRLAFIHNRYP
-203 LSLNGDDPSRE
+203 EPLNADDPSRE
-214 GITPSDLVYKTNTS
+214 GIAPTDAVHKANTS
-228 GLERPEGFSQAFS
+228 GLQRPEGFSQAFS
-241 PTTATSLGIYD
+241 PTTATSLGVYD

-261 DRDDDGSEVRDQLG
+261 DRDDNGKEERDQLG
-275 VNVEGRGE
+275 VNLTGRGNF
-283 YWPETWPITGTRKAL
+283 WPDTWPIVGVRSAL
-298 PIDTQLTIVFREDD
+298 PVNSQLTIIFSEDD
-312 GKSISEDVERAAVD
+312 GKSIDENVERAAVD
-326 LRSSYITIF
+326 LRSSYITVF
-335 DSSSLYKLGA
+335 DSSSLYKIGA

-353 SIEESNDVEGQ
+353 SINSGTDVEGQ
-364 FTFKCVEAGVLC
+364 FTLKCIEAGVLC
-376 EEDYKT
+376 EEDYGT
-382 LNYQENGEELRT
+382 LNYQENGEELRA

-399 EQLISDLNIEKAQAF
+399 EELISNLNIERAQAF
-414 GSKIKGA
+414 GTKIKGA

-426 DQYAERLA
+426 DQYAARLTQ
-434 ELDENIL
+434 LDENIL
-441 IASAIRKGNVR
+441 IASAIRRGDVR
-452 FQDFRDIL
+452 FRDFRDLL
-460 DSTGAFQEANRQI
+460 DSTGSFQAANRRI
-473 NEYEETVKT
+473 NEYEDDIKAR
-482 CNDNIN
+482 NDIIN
-488 TKRDELG
+488 AKRDELG

-500 IQQILKESP
+500 IQQILKDSP
-509 LSSFQ
+509 LSNSQ
-514 KEQIERL
+514 KDEIERL
-521 RERRGEK
+521 RERRGDKK
-528 QQVIRNQTAAK
+528 QEIRNQTAFK
-539 KEARAQMNNIVR
+539 KQSRAAMNDIVR
-551 RLMPKAIEQGLFENA
+551 RLMPKAIEEGLFEKA
-566 PGTDLQEELREL
+566 PGTDLQEELRAL
-578 RRERRGIRRAID
+578 RKERRDIRRTID
-590 ELMRDQRDF
+590 ELIRDQRDLP
-599 QAETAAQQ
+599 AETTAQL
-607 DWQRRYDE
+607 DWQSRYDE
-615 AQGELTETIAEL
+615 AQGELGETIAEL

-637 NTKCIAKIDEIR
+637 NTKCIAKIDEIS

-672 GRQSKYAET
+672 GRQSVYAET

-696 TSMFWMLYKKPSDIR
+696 TSMFWMLYKKPTDTR
-711 YTRVKY
+711 YTRAKF

-740 DKWQF
+740 EKWQF
-745 KFEPII
+745 KFEPIV
-751 DLPAELRTHND
+751 DLPAELRTHNN
-762 GADMNIIYLRTFG
+762 AQQINMLYLRTFG
-775 YGLNDEQNNVGLD
+775 YGLNDEQNSVALD
-788 GGHRL
+788 GGHQL
-793 VFRGKMRTT
+793 VFRGKIRQT
-802 IRLRPPNSMNR
+802 IRLRPGLNR

-840 ENTLVAVTEQQ
+840 ENSLVAVTEQQ
-851 RETFSSNLY
+851 VESFSPNLY
-860 QDLVLIGLNMYSGQ
+860 QDLVLLGLNIYSGQ

-880 SLSAWVLKGKKVR
+880 SLSAWVTKGKKVR
-893 KLSDNGAYSSGLV
+893 KLSDGGSYSSSLS

-919 ILDEENGIGAF
+919 ILDEKNGIGAY
-930 ANINGIDTVRLGLAQ
+930 ANVNGIDTSRLGLAQ

-964 WREFWSSVAPFS
+964 WREFWSTVAPFS

-992 VPYDT
+992 VPCDI
-997 FGSVTRNISISALFN
+997 FGKVTRNISISALFN

-1020 YKEEFLDHGDNT
+1020 YKEEFLDYGDNT

-1048 VFPGNTSLTISLADA
+1048 VFPGNTSLTIMLADA
-1063 SEANSV
+1063 SESNSV

-1081 RGQALHYGMLLC
+1081 RVQALHYGMLLC

-1134 GIVEADGKLNT
+1134 GIVEADGRLNT

-1154 SYTALLYSGN
+1154 SYTALLYSGSPN
-1164 PSEGIAKL
+1164 EGIVKL
-1172 SVSVANSQSA
+1172 SVSVADSQSS
-1182 SLSAYEGWLFVL
+1182 SLAAYEGWLFVL
-1194 GTAVTTKRVFRV
+1194 GTAVTAKRVFRV
-1206 TEVTM
+1206 TEVSM

-1227 EVGGQTRSR
+1227 EEGGQTKSK
-1236 IVRFDPS
+1236 IVRFNPS